1 MYIEEIFYDI
11 EWECGYATIH
21 KTSNKRGH
29 SLTADI
35 KLALPGEKFATATFK
50 CKVSLQPR
58 LRDFRKKCRDVD
70 QDLIDNGML
79 ELPGWHEEVHDK
91 MHKDMCYSQRDNP
104 AWLPKFMRFGIG
116 RQSNKW
122 APTAR
127 YAPSIAGVM
136 AGYDPGTGMLG
147 VSVGK
152 FSAVI
157 ELDKTA
163 LTAQQEH
170 AGVIAAGWIKHRPIQ
185 YSNASIANANAM
197 KRKLQAAIRAQQP
210 KVT

>member
-1 MYIEEIFYDI
+1 MYIEEIFFDI
-11 EWECGYATIH
+11 EWDCGYATIH

-35 KLALPGEKFATATFK
+35 KLMLPGEKFANATFK

-58 LRDFRKKCRDVD
+58 LRDFRRKCREVD

-79 ELPGWHEEVHDK
+79 ELPGWHEQVHDNLYR
-91 MHKDMCYSQRDNP
+91 DMSATQRDNP

-122 APTAR
+122 ASTAR

-147 VSVGK
+147 VSIGK
-152 FSAVI
+152 FSTVI
-157 ELDKTA
+157 ELDKTG
-163 LTAQQEH
+163 LTAQQE
-170 AGVIAAGWIKHRPIQ
+170 ASGVVAAGWVKHRPIQ

-210 KVT
+210 KTT

>member
-21 KTSNKRGH
+21 KTTNRRGH

-35 KLALPGEKFATATFK
+35 KLALPGEKFGSATFK

-58 LRDFRKKCRDVD
+58 LRDFRRKCKEVD
-70 QDLIDNGML
+70 QDLIDAGML
-79 ELPGWHEEVHDK
+79 EAPGWHEEVHGN
-91 MHKDMCYSQRDNP
+91 MYREMTNAQRDNP
-104 AWLPKFMRFGIG
+104 NWLPKFMRFGIG

-122 APTAR
+122 ANTAR

-147 VSVGK
+147 ISVGK
-152 FSAVI
+152 FNTVI
-157 ELDKTA
+157 DLDKTA
-163 LTAQQEH
+163 LTPRQEA
-170 AGVIAAGWIKHRPIQ
+170 AGVVAAGWVKHRPIQ
-185 YSNASIANANAM
+185 YSNASMQAANTM
-197 KRKLQAAIRAQQP
+197 KRRLQAAIQAQQP
-210 KVT
+210 RTS

>member
-11 EWECGYATIH
+11 DWECGYATIH

-35 KLALPGEKFATATFK
+35 KLMLPGEKFANATFK

-70 QDLIDNGML
+70 QDLIDNGCL
-79 ELPGWHEEVHDK
+79 ELPGWHEEVFDNMYK
-91 MHKDMCYSQRDNP
+91 NLSATQRDNP
-104 AWLPKFMRFGIG
+104 NWVGKFMRFGVG

-122 APTAR
+122 ANTAR
-127 YAPSIAGVM
+127 YAPSIAGVI

-147 VSVGK
+147 VSIGK
-152 FSAVI
+152 FSTVV
-157 ELDKTA
+157 ELDKTG
-163 LTAQQEH
+163 LTPQQEH
-170 AGVIAAGWIKHRPIQ
+170 AGVVAAGWVKHRPIQ
-185 YSNASIANANAM
+185 YSNDSISAANAM
-197 KRKLQAAIRAQQP
+197 KRKLQAAIRAQQS
-210 KVT
+210 KTS

>member
-1 MYIEEIFYDI
+1 MYIEEIFFDI

-35 KLALPGEKFATATFK
+35 KLMLPNEKFANATFK

-58 LRDFRKKCRDVD
+58 VRDFRRKCREVD

-79 ELPGWHEEVHDK
+79 ETVGWHEEVFDK
-91 MHKDMCYSQRDNP
+91 LYRDMSAVQRDNP
-104 AWLPKFMRFGIG
+104 NWVGKFMRFGVG

-122 APTAR
+122 ASTAR
-127 YAPSIAGVM
+127 YAPSIAGVI

-152 FSAVI
+152 FSTVI

-163 LTAQQEH
+163 LTPQQE
-170 AGVIAAGWIKHRPIQ
+170 ASGVVAAGWVKHRPIQ
-185 YSNASIANANAM
+185 YSNDSMAAANTM
-197 KRKLQAAIRAQQP
+197 KKKLQAAIRAQQP
-210 KVT
+210 KTS

>member
-1 MYIEEIFYDI
+1 MYIEEIFFDI

-35 KLALPGEKFATATFK
+35 KLALPGEKFANATFK

-58 LRDFRKKCRDVD
+58 LRDFRRKCREVD
-70 QDLIDNGML
+70 QDLIDNSML
-79 ELPGWHEEVHDK
+79 EMPGWHEEVFDK
-91 MHKDMCYSQRDNP
+91 LYQDMSAIQRDNLT
-104 AWLPKFMRFGIG
+104 WVPKHMRFGIG

-136 AGYDPGTGMLG
+136 AGYDPATGMLG

-152 FSAVI
+152 FSTVI
-157 ELDKTA
+157 ELDKTG
-163 LTAQQEH
+163 LSAQQEA
-170 AGVIAAGWIKHRPIQ
+170 AGVVAAGWVKHRPIQ
-185 YSNASIANANAM
+185 YSNASLANANAM

-210 KVT
+210 KTS